1 MTGMTTSNIPEM
13 PDILPVFPLSG
24 VLLLPGGELPL
35 NIFEPRYLE
44 MFDAALRGDR
54 LIGMIQPEEGKEDTA
69 FGPPLCRA
77 GCAGRITAFQETEDG
92 RYLITL
98 TGVQR
103 FSVEE
108 ELNLEAGYRRVR
120 PDWSEY
126 SHDLQRQKC
135 LDVDR
140 ERLKSLLKDYFHK
153 TGLSCE
159 WELLDEAPDR
169 HLMTALA
176 MICPF
181 SAKEKQALLEARNC
195 QDRTELFINLLNMA
209 INDSSLAQGSSF
221 H

>member
-1 MTGMTTSNIPEM
+1 MSMSVDSICTSCKNIPE
-13 PDILPVFPLSG
+13 
-24 VLLLPGGELPL
+24 
-35 NIFEPRYLE
+35 
-44 MFDAALRGDR
+44 
-54 LIGMIQPEEGKEDTA
+54 

-181 SAKEKQALLEARNC
+181 SAKEKQALLMS
-195 QDRTELFINLLNMA
+195 QY
-209 INDSSLAQGSSF
+209 
-221 H
+221 

>member
-1 MTGMTTSNIPEM
+1 M
-13 PDILPVFPLSG
+13 
-24 VLLLPGGELPL
+24 
-35 NIFEPRYLE
+35 NIFEPRYLA
-44 MFDAALRGDR
+44 MFDDALRNER
-54 LIGMIQPEEGKEDTA
+54 LIGMIQPEEGRENPNLSA
-69 FGPPLCRA
+69 SLCRA
-77 GCAGRITAFQETEDG
+77 GCAGRITSFQETEDG

-103 FSVEE
+103 FAVKEE
-108 ELNLEAGYRRVR
+108 IETISGYRRVR

-140 ERLKSLLKDYFHK
+140 ERLKSLLKEYFHK

-159 WELLDEAPDR
+159 WDLLDEAPDR

-181 SAKEKQALLEARNC
+181 SPKEKQALLEAKNC
-195 QDRTELFINLLNMA
+195 QDRAELFINLLNMA